1 MNVTKSILIFA
12 SIIFLLQHTHAQ
24 QTTIQQ
30 VRKLQSSPAL
40 YNAHK
45 ITEKIILDGKMD
57 EIWAKAPWSS
67 PFSDIEGDG
76 QPVPPLKTQFK
87 MLWDDNNLY
96 IYAKLEEPHIWASI
110 QQRDAIIY
118 HDNDFEVFLK
128 PNPSSPLYYELEI
141 NPHNTVMD
149 LLMPKP
155 YRFGGQALMHWD
167 IQKLQTALH
176 VEGTLNNPDDKDSY
190 WSVEIAIPFQSLTKF
205 GTRKTPSLNSHW
217 RMNFSRVQWQHQLEN
232 GQYSRKKENQKFLPE
247 DNWVWSPIGLINMH
261 YPERWGYIYFTADS
275 TIDSYPASYC
285 AERTAWNIHYLQQ
298 IHRNKE
304 QQYAAELS
312 SLEGY
317 SEFLK
322 EDLKNF
328 DVQITV
334 AADKSF
340 YRVSLKEKNST
351 HFFTIDNHGNYTTNY
366 EQ

>member
-12 SIIFLLQHTHAQ
+12 SILFLLQHTHAQ
-24 QTTIQQ
+24 QNIQQ
-30 VRKLQSSPAL
+30 VRNLQSSPAL
-40 YNAHK
+40 YNVHK
-45 ITEKIILDGKMD
+45 INQKITIDGKMED
-57 EIWAKAPWSS
+57 IWDKASWSS
-67 PFSDIEGDG
+67 SFIDIEGDG
-76 QPVPPLKTQFK
+76 QPIPPLKTQFK
-87 MLWDDNNLY
+87 MLWDDQHLY

-128 PNPSSPLYYELEI
+128 PNLSSPLYYELEI
-141 NPHNTVMD
+141 NPQNTVMD

-167 IQKLQTALH
+167 IKNLQTAVH
-176 VEGTLNNPDDKDSY
+176 VEGTLNNPNDKDRY
-190 WSVEIAIPFQSLTKF
+190 WSVEIAIPFQSLMKF
-205 GTRKTPSLNSHW
+205 GTRKTPRLNSYW
-217 RMNFSRVQWQHQLEN
+217 RMNYSRVQWQYQLEN
-232 GQYSRKKENQKFLPE
+232 GQYTRKKENQKLLPE

-261 YPERWGYIYFTADS
+261 YPERWGYIYFTAD
-275 TIDSYPASYC
+275 TIINSYPASYH

-304 QQYAAELS
+304 LQYAAELS
-312 SLEGY
+312 SLDGY
-317 SEFLK
+317 AEFLR

-328 DVQITV
+328 DVQMTV

-351 HFFTIDNHGNYTTNY
+351 YFFTIDNHGNYTTNY